1 MHHIRDYGISNEVR
15 GGSKGESA
23 DYLLYQTGNDS
34 CIQYVPVV
42 SKFKL
47 LKRRKTSLADEEKGK
62 PETSHIVMA
71 GRAYSKDEE
80 KQIGALFAKYGTT
93 NYKVSPDFL
102 PFEGKSDL

>member
-1 MHHIRDYGISNEVR
+1 M
-15 GGSKGESA
+15 
-23 DYLLYQTGNDS
+23 
-34 CIQYVPVV
+34 PVV

-80 KQIGALFAKYGTT
+80 KQIGDLFGKYGTT
-93 NYKVSPDFL
+93 NYKVNPNFL
-102 PFEGKSDL
+102 PFEGKADL